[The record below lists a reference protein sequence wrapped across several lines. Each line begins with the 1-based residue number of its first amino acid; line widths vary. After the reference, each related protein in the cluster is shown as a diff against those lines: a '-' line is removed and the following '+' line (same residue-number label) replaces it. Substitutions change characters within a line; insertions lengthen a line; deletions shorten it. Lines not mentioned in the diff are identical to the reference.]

1 MKKERRTKIIYL
13 IIYFIFILVIAIST
27 TYIFKM
33 ILLNKEAIE
42 ESQLLNNINMSSA
55 EKNVDLTEE
64 EGENISI
71 NKEKQIKEQKESVE
85 RILKLKKLQEINYD
99 IIAWIEIEGTNIN
112 YPVLQ
117 GKDNDYYLTH
127 NYKKQKTEKGSI
139 FLDSD
144 YDWTLPSTNLLIYGH
159 NLINGQMFKDLLKY
173 SDEEFYKKHPIIRFT
188 TNNKDTE
195 FEIISVF
202 KSRVYYKNEKNVF
215 RYYDFINANTEKEYN
230 RFVKNAK
237 EASIY
242 NINKTAKYGDQL
254 ITLVTCSYHTENGRF
269 VVIGREK

>member
-1 MKKERRTKIIYL
+1 MKKIIYIILL
-13 IIYFIFILVIAIST
+13 IIIILSLI
-27 TYIFKM
+27 YIVKFCL
-33 ILLNKEAIE
+33 IQHEAVE
-42 ESQLLNNINMSSA
+42 ESQLLNNIEINNELIESI
-55 EKNVDLTEE
+55 
-64 EGENISI
+64 EGENKENTNRSLDSDNEQLERMLKIQTIQKI
-71 NKEKQIKEQKESVE
+71 NP
-85 RILKLKKLQEINYD
+85 D
-99 IIAWIEIEGTNIN
+99 IVGWIEINGTNIN

-117 GKDNDYYLTH
+117 GKDDEYYLTH
-127 NYKKQKTEKGSI
+127 NYKKQKSEKGSI
-139 FLDSD
+139 FLSKS
-144 YDWTLPSTNLLIYGH
+144 YDWSLPSSNLLIYGH
-159 NLINGQMFKDLLKY
+159 NLTNGQMFKDLLKY

-237 EASIY
+237 EASLY

-254 ITLVTCSYHTENGRF
+254 ITLVTCSYHTDNGRF

>member
-173 SDEEFYKKHPIIRFT
+173 SDEEFYKKHPTICFT
-188 TNNKDTE
+188 TKDKDAE
-195 FEIISVF
+195 FEIISAF
-202 KSRVYYKNEKNVF
+202 KSRVYYKDEKNVF
-215 RYYDFINANTEKEYN
+215 RYYDFINAKTEEEYDQ
-230 RFVKNAK
+230 FVKNAK
-237 EASIY
+237 EASLY
-242 NINKTAKYGDQL
+242 NINKKAKYGDQL